1 MELVA
6 AQTSYR
12 VDPACALSEAVLAI
26 KLGERALARSILES
40 LLEQEPGH
48 EQGLLWFA
56 ALAET
61 PQEGILILERLLS
74 LHPHNEQA
82 RNTLSMLRLNSRASA
97 PSESAAQ
104 APGPSPVADP
114 PPAAS
119 AQGGTPT
126 FGSGSY
132 RRAVV
137 CPLCDWQDSG
147 APKVCA
153 KCGAVWDVTD
163 LRALSEN
170 LTTNEALL
178 RNAVQKW
185 EQAERHSSTF
195 EGQINLAKAYLN
207 LHRSHDAIDHLRRAV
222 ELRPDAHRVRRTL
235 EQLRSR
241 KLVLAVDDSPTIR
254 RIVSVVLER
263 SGFRV
268 VLASDGEEA
277 LLRIGEDRPD
287 LVLLDV
293 VMPGMNGY
301 QVCRAIRADERFRRT
316 PVVILSS
323 SLLDRIKGKLAGVTD
338 YLSKPFEPEFLI
350 VTLERHLSPAH

>member
-1 MELVA
+1 MVLVG

-61 PQEGILILERLLS
+61 PQEGIRILEKLLS
-74 LHPHNEQA
+74 LHPNNEQA
-82 RNTLSMLRLNSRASA
+82 RNTLSMLRLNTEASHPAQGERRAN
-97 PSESAAQ
+97 P
-104 APGPSPVADP
+104 P
-114 PPAAS
+114 PPATAEP
-119 AQGGTPT
+119 QGHSPVGTT

-147 APKVCA
+147 APKTCA

-163 LRALSEN
+163 LRALAEN
-170 LTTNEALL
+170 LSTNEVLL